1 METPLKALLLAAGLG
16 TRLRP
21 LTLKKPKCLM
31 EINNKPLLEHWLK
44 KLEDLSVKE
53 VIINTHYLRDQVID
67 FIKARNNSHIEI
79 NEFYEEHLLGTAGT
93 LLQNLEFFKGST
105 GLLIHADNFTKID
118 LSGLI
123 EAHFK
128 RPSDCLITMLTFNS
142 SNPESCGVVEINENN
157 IVTKFHE
164 KVDNP
169 PSNRANGAIYVFD
182 DIFIKWLFDRKTKPN
197 DFSTQVL
204 PLMIGKIY
212 TWHIEDDY
220 FDIGTKSSLE
230 KAQLI

>member
-1 METPLKALLLAAGLG
+1 MEIPLKALLLAAGLG

-21 LTLKKPKCLM
+21 LTFVKPKCLV
-31 EINNKPLLEHWLK
+31 EINDQPLLGYWLQ
-44 KLEDLSVKE
+44 KLEGLAVNE
-53 VIINTHYLRDQVID
+53 VIINTHYLREQVIN
-67 FIKARNNSHIEI
+67 FINSRKNQNIKI
-79 NEFYEEHLLGTAGT
+79 KEFHEKVLLGTAGT
-93 LLQNLEFFKGST
+93 LMANLEFFKGSI
-105 GLLIHADNFTKID
+105 GLLIHADNFTKND

-123 EAHFK
+123 KAHLG
-128 RPSDCLITMLTFNS
+128 RPSNCLITMLTFNS
-142 SNPESCGVVEINENN
+142 SNPNSCGIVEIDKSN
-157 IVTKFHE
+157 IVTKFYE

-182 DIFIKWLFDRKTKPN
+182 DIFIEWLKNLKIKPS

-212 TWHIEDDY
+212 TWHIEEDY
-220 FDIGTKSSLE
+220 FDIGTPSSLN

>member
-1 METPLKALLLAAGLG
+1 MEVPLKALLLAAGLG

-21 LTLKKPKCLM
+21 LTLEKPKCLI
-31 EINNKPLLEHWLK
+31 EVNNKPMLEYWLQR
-44 KLEDLSVKE
+44 LEELSVKD
-53 VIINTHYLRDQVID
+53 VIINTHYLREQVIN
-67 FIKARNNSHIEI
+67 FIKSRDNTRIKI
-79 NEFYEEHLLGTAGT
+79 NEFYEKKLLGTAGT
-93 LLQNLEFFKGST
+93 LMQNLEFFRGST
-105 GLLIHADNFTKID
+105 GLLIHADNFTKTD

-123 EAHFK
+123 KAHFQ
-128 RPSDCLITMLTFNS
+128 RPSNCLITMLTFNS
-142 SNPESCGVVEINENN
+142 NDPKSCGVVEVDEKN

-164 KVDNP
+164 KVENP

-182 DIFIKWLFDRKTKPN
+182 DIFIKWLCDRKTKPN

-212 TWHIEDDY
+212 TWHVEDDY
-220 FDIGTKSSLE
+220 FDIGTQSSLE